1 MPSKASLSAGEMK
14 RVVKLLKLA
23 ARILSKHR
31 WVTAIHVRAH
41 AKVPIVNLSTP
52 FGVEVDLGVGGAT
65 GVDTSDYSSSLAA
78 RFPDA
83 FSPTVLALKA
93 LLRQWDLDKP
103 FTGGL
108 GSFKLYVMVAAH
120 FEARLAAGAAVAGA
134 DLADLLAGFFGRY
147 ESKRAMNQGTVIEA
161 MGGTADFSGT
171 FKVRPGKHFGR
182 GGGGRPNSLPLFA
195 PRPQV
200 NEIRSMFAW
209 AGKELSKK
217 KARSPSGPCVG
228 AFLDEA
234 QLAADRANFQR
245 LADKA
250 VETDLLGTKARARAE
265 EARLAGPRCGC
276 ERPPP
281 LPPELSRPSI
291 MHNYYHH
298 SIGLRNPACGDC
310 SQSVI

>member
-1 MPSKASLSAGEMK
+1 MPSKASLSAGEKK

-171 FKVRPGKHFGR
+171 FKVRPGKHFLWLAAAADLTL
-182 GGGGRPNSLPLFA
+182 SLSSRLA
-195 PRPQV
+195 PQV

-276 ERPPP
+276 
-281 LPPELSRPSI
+281 
-291 MHNYYHH
+291 
-298 SIGLRNPACGDC
+298 
-310 SQSVI
+310 